1 MINWKTEKRKISD
14 LIPAAY
20 NPKNLTA
27 QQAKDLDISLSRF
40 SLADPI
46 IINTNNT
53 IIGGHQRIKVLKQKG
68 VDSVDVRVPDKELSV
83 SEEKELNLRLNKNL
97 GEWDYELLK
106 DFDPDM
112 LIDVGFDTKELDD
125 IFPVEVDEKDDEVP
139 EVPEEPKSKLGDV
152 YILGN
157 HRVMCGD
164 STNVDDVEKLMDGS
178 KADMVFTD
186 PPYRMD
192 AQGGSNQPIGRAAA
206 KLGESIKDLC
216 DFDPVD
222 FLGMIPIFFKS
233 RVMNSYIFCNK
244 DLVPDYLNW
253 AKENGYSFNIL
264 VWKKPNAIPLGGNHR
279 PDVEYLLL
287 FRKGA
292 IWNNAVNGVNYSRCL
307 EFGRESS
314 TPHPTMKPVEL
325 ITNEIQISSNRNSVV
340 VDVFLGSGST
350 LIACEKTN
358 RICYGME
365 LDPKYVDVIVKR
377 WEDYTGNKAILQR
390 GNSDA

>member
-1 MINWKTEKRKISD
+1 MIKWMTETRNISD
-14 LIPAAY
+14 LVPAEY
-20 NPKNLTA
+20 NPRQLTDK
-27 QQAKDLDISLSRF
+27 QADDLNKSLARF
-40 SLADPI
+40 NLADPI
-46 IINTNNT
+46 IINSNNT
-53 IIGGHQRIKVLKQKG
+53 IIGGHQRIKVLESNG
-68 VDSVDVRVPDKELSV
+68 VSTVDVRVPNRELSEA
-83 SEEKELNLRLNKNL
+83 EEKELNLRLNRNL
-97 GEWDYELLK
+97 GQWDMELLK
-106 DFDPDM
+106 DFTPEM
-112 LIDVGFDTKELDD
+112 LLDVGFDTDELDN
-125 IFPVEVDEKDDEVP
+125 IFPVEVDPKDDEVP
-139 EVPEEPKSKLGDV
+139 DLPDEPTAIIGDIYLLGK
-152 YILGN
+152 

-216 DFDPVD
+216 DFNPVD
-222 FLGMIPIFFKS
+222 FLGMLPLFFKA
-233 RVMNSYIFCNK
+233 RIMNSYVFCNK

-253 AKENGYSFNIL
+253 AKEAGYSFNIL

-292 IWNNAVNGVNYSRCL
+292 IWNNSVKGVNYSRCL

-325 ITNEIQISSNRNSVV
+325 ITNEIQISSNRSSVV

-365 LDPKYVDVIVKR
+365 LDPKYVDVIVQR
-377 WEDYTGNKAILQR
+377 WEEYTGGKAVKC
-390 GNSDA
+390 AK